1 MSPFEY
7 LPVDT
12 VRKALRL
19 LEKYDGEASVLAGG
33 TDLVVKMRKGA
44 LTPKALVDVKPIEAL
59 RGIRAVG
66 KSKVVIGPLT
76 TLKNVADSE
85 LLASRAGVLC
95 TAARSIGSPQIRNRA
110 TVGGNLANGSPASDM
125 APPLLV
131 LDARVKIHSLAG
143 NRTLPLS
150 DFFVSPGETV
160 LGRRDILGPLEL
172 TLPKS
177 TTRTSYHTLVPRQ
190 AMDIVVVSA
199 AALVRKYKGKV
210 VEARL
215 ALGSVAPVPLRA
227 RDAEEAL
234 LGTSG
239 DAQALSAAVEAAV
252 RAASPIADVRSS
264 LPYRRDMIEVVVR
277 RALSEV
283 LS

>member
-1 MSPFEY
+1 
-7 LPVDT
+7 
-12 VRKALRL
+12 
-19 LEKYDGEASVLAGG
+19 
-33 TDLVVKMRKGA
+33 
-44 LTPKALVDVKPIEAL
+44 
-59 RGIRAVG
+59 
-66 KSKVVIGPLT
+66 
-76 TLKNVADSE
+76 
-85 LLASRAGVLC
+85 
-95 TAARSIGSPQIRNRA
+95 
-110 TVGGNLANGSPASDM
+110 M

-172 TLPKS
+172 TLPKP

-227 RDAEEAL
+227 REAEEAL
-234 LGTSG
+234 LDTSG

-264 LPYRRDMIEVVVR
+264 LPYRRDMIKVVVR